1 MRTDI
6 LAKRN
11 AIATD
16 RIGEAMAELAAQHDI
31 GEDAVSAYQ
40 QATHR
45 DRAIAGMRRN
55 EAVAD
60 FLDALNGA
68 QVRTPANNAS
78 EDVLARLTAIPGIG
92 EAKAKQVLA
101 ALEGE

>member
-11 AIATD
+11 AIAAE
-16 RIGEAMAELAAQHDI
+16 RIGEAMADLAAQHGI
-31 GEDAVSAYQ
+31 GDDAVAAYQ

-60 FLDALNGA
+60 FFDALNGA
-68 QVRTPANNAS
+68 QAGKPENSAS
-78 EDVLARLTAIPGIG
+78 GAVLERLTAIPGIG
-92 EAKAKQVLA
+92 EAKAKQILVV
-101 ALEGE
+101 LEGE